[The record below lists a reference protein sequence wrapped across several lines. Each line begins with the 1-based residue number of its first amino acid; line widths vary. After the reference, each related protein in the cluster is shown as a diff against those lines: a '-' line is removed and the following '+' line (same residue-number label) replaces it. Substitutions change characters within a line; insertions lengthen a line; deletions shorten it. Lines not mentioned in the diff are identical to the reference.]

1 MWHPPP
7 KSPTRNGASQAENGA
22 NSAQVVLYQCVHPE
36 QHSRVFLR
44 LSGCAV
50 ASSALVQIHFPA
62 GNQVLVA
69 RRKRIRHLRR
79 FTPYRSVHRSPHHR
93 DLKPRRRQV
102 ASHLSESEEQI
113 TQSPDHQH
121 RDREGNS
128 EHEVFQERASFSRT
142 TSPSVAPFWTRFR
155 LSERRFM
162 RCHPESVGM
171 ITRPLAFAALIAR
184 CQHTNVPGF
193 VVRVNLAKPLPAL
206 CAIETGRAFAGIVH
220 RRHRLAGPLSL
231 PRLRLIRRL
240 QHGSSSYPDS
250 TRLSVARW

>member
-69 RRKRIRHLRR
+69 RRKRIRHFRR

-93 DLKPRRRQV
+93 ALNPRRRQV
-102 ASHLSESEEQI
+102 ASHLSVSEEQI

-121 RDREGNS
+121 RNREGNS
-128 EHEVFQERASFSRT
+128 EHEVFHERASFSRT
-142 TSPSVAPFWTRFR
+142 TSPSVVPFGRAFTFLSAASCDVTRSP
-155 LSERRFM
+155 SE
-162 RCHPESVGM
+162 S
-171 ITRPLAFAALIAR
+171 ITRPLAFAALVAR
-184 CQHTNVPGF
+184 CQHTGVPGF

-220 RRHRLAGPLSL
+220 RRHRLAGPRSL
-231 PRLRLIRRL
+231 PRLRLIQRL
-240 QHGSSSYPDS
+240 QHNSSSYPDS
-250 TRLSVARW
+250 TRLSVARG